1 MILELHAI
9 QSFAPANLNR
19 DDTGAPK
26 ECTFGGVRRARVSSQ
41 AWKRAVRQAFG
52 EDLDASQLGTRTKRA
67 HDELVGRLR
76 DADPSLDEER
86 ARHRAAVVLEA
97 KPLELKLKPDEKTT
111 VVKTGQLV
119 FFRPSDLDALAEV
132 AQRFATEIDA
142 EPSTVRAPAD
152 GEAKGKAK
160 PKKPELPKD
169 AVKAVKA
176 AMTGPGAA
184 IDVAL
189 FGRMVAELPESN
201 VDAAC
206 QVAHAIGTHR
216 LAREADYFT
225 AVDDLQ
231 PEETEGADMIGTVEF
246 NASCLYR
253 YAVLDV
259 DQLAR
264 NLGEAADSDAVV
276 AAVRAFVKAFVTV
289 APSGKQNT
297 FAARNPPSAVLGVR
311 RRTGAWNLAN
321 AFVRPVDAAKTP
333 DGVDVASTRRMLD
346 EFSTFHRTY
355 GWPEDEISGVLLSTS
370 SAVEPPSEVRRVEHI
385 RDLLDGLTGA
395 S

>member
-41 AWKRAVRQAFG
+41 AWKRAIRVAFRD
-52 EDLDASQLGTRTKRA
+52 ELDDAPLGTRTKRA
-67 HDELVGRLR
+67 HEQLVARLR
-76 DADPSLDEER
+76 AADPSLDEDQ

-97 KPLELKLKPDEKTT
+97 KPLELKLKLKSDDGAGE
-111 VVKTGQLV
+111 VKTGQLV
-119 FFRPSDLDALAEV
+119 FFRPSDLDALADV
-132 AQRFATEIDA
+132 AQRFATEIDDTT
-142 EPSTVRAPAD
+142 STVRD
-152 GEAKGKAK
+152 GAKAK
-160 PKKPELPKD
+160 PKLPKD
-169 AVKAVKA
+169 AEKAVKA
-176 AMTGPGAA
+176 AMTSPGDA

-201 VDAAC
+201 VDASC

-225 AVDDLQ
+225 AVDDLK
-231 PEETEGADMIGTVEF
+231 PDDTEGADMIGTVEF

-259 DQLAR
+259 RQLAE
-264 NLGEAADSDAVV
+264 NLGESVESAAVT
-276 AAVRAFVKAFVTV
+276 AAVRAFADAFITV

-297 FAARNPPSAVLGVR
+297 FAARNMPSTVLGVR
-311 RRTGAWNLAN
+311 RRSGTWNLAN
-321 AFVRPVDAAKTP
+321 AFVRPVDTRH
-333 DGVDVASTRRMLD
+333 DVGLDVASAERMLD
-346 EFSTFHRTY
+346 EFETVKRVY
-355 GWPEDEISGVLLSTS
+355 GRRDDGTSGLLLATTGEL
-370 SAVEPPSEVRRVEHI
+370 AGPDGTDGVRRVDNIE
-385 RDLLDGLTGA
+385 DLLDGLVGA
-395 S
+395 A

>member
-1 MILELHAI
+1 MIVELHAI

-41 AWKRAVRQAFG
+41 AWKRAIRVAFRQ
-52 EDLDASQLGTRTKRA
+52 DLDEARLGTRTKRA
-67 HDELVGRLR
+67 HDEIVARLR
-76 DADPSLDEER
+76 SADAPLDEDL

-97 KPLELKLKPDEKTT
+97 KPLELKLKLKTEDGT
-111 VVKTGQLV
+111 GEVKTGQLV

-132 AQRFATEIDA
+132 AQGFATEIDDS
-142 EPSTVRAPAD
+142 PSTVRD
-152 GEAKGKAK
+152 GAKAK
-160 PKKPELPKD
+160 AKLPKD
-169 AVKAVKA
+169 AEKAIKT
-176 AMTGPGAA
+176 AMTSPGDA

-201 VDAAC
+201 VDASC

-225 AVDDLQ
+225 AVDDLK

-259 DQLAR
+259 RQLAA
-264 NLGEAADSDAVV
+264 NLGEDPEGETVEAAIRSFAQ
-276 AAVRAFVKAFVTV
+276 AFVTV

-297 FAARNPPSAVLGVR
+297 FAARNMPSAVLGVR
-311 RRTGAWNLAN
+311 RRSGTWNLAN
-321 AFVRPVDAAKTP
+321 AFVRPVDVLNEAV
-333 DGVDVASTRRMLD
+333 GVDVASAQRMLR
-346 EFSTFHRTY
+346 EFATLTRVY
-355 GWPEDEISGVLLSTS
+355 GSPDDDVSGWLVSTS
-370 SAVEPPSEVRRVEHI
+370 DDVDGGDSGAVRSVDHLSELV
-385 RDLLDGLTGA
+385 DGLVGA

>member
-41 AWKRAVRQAFG
+41 AWKRAIRVAFRG
-52 EDLDASQLGTRTKRA
+52 DLDDARLGTRTKRA
-67 HDELVGRLR
+67 HDEIVARLR
-76 DADPSLDEER
+76 AADSSLDEDL

-97 KPLELKLKPDEKTT
+97 KPLELKLKLKTEDGT
-111 VVKTGQLV
+111 GEVKTGQLV
-119 FFRPSDLDALAEV
+119 FFRPSDLDALAQA
-132 AQRFATEIDA
+132 AQNFAGEIDDS
-142 EPSTVRAPAD
+142 PSTVRD
-152 GEAKGKAK
+152 GAKAK
-160 PKKPELPKD
+160 AKLPKE
-169 AVKAVKA
+169 AEKAIKA
-176 AMTGPGAA
+176 AMTSPGDA

-201 VDAAC
+201 VDASC

-259 DQLAR
+259 RQLAE
-264 NLGEAADSDAVV
+264 NLGEDPESEAVTAAIRSFA
-276 AAVRAFVKAFVTV
+276 RAFATV

-297 FAARNPPSAVLGVR
+297 FAARNMPSAVLGVR
-311 RRTGAWNLAN
+311 RRSGTWNLAN
-321 AFVRPVDAAKTP
+321 AFVQPVDALNETV
-333 DGVDVASTRRMLD
+333 GVDVASTKRMLQ
-346 EFSTFHRTY
+346 EFATLDRVY
-355 GWPEDEISGVLLSTS
+355 GAPGDEIEGWMVSTS
-370 SAVEPPSEVRRVEHI
+370 GDVDGGDTDAIRRVDRLE
-385 RDLLDGLTGA
+385 DLIDGLVGG